1 MAVSKFVMASL
12 TNCRPL
18 TCAATATASS
28 YQERLVPHPP
38 DLIKWVRREGGF
50 VHQAIKISQ
59 DGTNVLGLIAS
70 HDIPKGSQL
79 IVLPDN
85 IPLKFGDEDGVDEAH
100 SVLVKLA
107 QKIPGMYFF
116 PLFVGVCAFSGC
128 SFCLILEDCKWVLFG
143 GWGIFTTI
151 LLHCGRNKFI
161 LMLVL

>member
-1 MAVSKFVMASL
+1 MRIPTRAVSKIVMASL
-12 TNCRPL
+12 ANCRPL

-59 DGTNVLGLIAS
+59 DGTNGHGLIAS

-107 QKIPGMYFF
+107 QKVPGMYFF
-116 PLFVGVCAFSGC
+116 LPIRGC
-128 SFCLILEDCKWVLFG
+128 LCNFWGASTVSF
-143 GWGIFTTI
+143 
-151 LLHCGRNKFI
+151 
-161 LMLVL
+161 

>member
-59 DGTNVLGLIAS
+59 DGTNGLGLIAS

-107 QKIPGMYFF
+107 QKVPGMYFS
-116 PLFVGVCAFSGC
+116 PIRGC
-128 SFCLILEDCKWVLFG
+128 LCIFWVLVLFDFRRLQMG
-143 GWGIFTTI
+143 FIGWMGDFY
-151 LLHCGRNKFI
+151 CNASF
-161 LMLVL
+161 